1 MNVDDFTS
9 KFKNG
14 DIIKV
19 GEYILIFART
29 QEIYSRFRQGLMN
42 AIMYYALTADNESL
56 TSDPYMSISIEPRT
70 GIGYV
75 EDYADTYV
83 GKVDNKKKKLFLEA
97 IARRGYRW
105 DAENRQFIHIEH
117 GEV

>member
-1 MNVDDFTS
+1 MNVDDFIS

-19 GEYILIFART
+19 GEYILIFAGTRET
-29 QEIYSRFRQGLMN
+29 YSRFRQELMN
-42 AIMYYALTADNESL
+42 AIMYYALTDDNDEN
-56 TSDPYMSISIEPRT
+56 PYVSISILPRT

-83 GKVDNKKKKLFLEA
+83 KKVNNKKKKIFFDALEK
-97 IARRGYRW
+97 RGLRW

-117 GEV
+117 GEG